1 MRMKRRSQGFL
12 GGALILLL
20 AVGIVK
26 VLGALFKI
34 PLNAVIG
41 DVGMGYFGTAYTIY
55 NPIFSLATAGLP
67 VAVSR
72 LVSEKKALGR
82 FRDVR
87 RLHAVSIPIFILM
100 GALACALM
108 LFGSA
113 PFLSFVN
120 EADQNA
126 LPAMLVLAPAVFFGA
141 LSAIFRGYYEGLGDM
156 RPTALSEVAESICRL
171 ALGLFAATRVME
183 SAMDEYAA
191 SGTVFGTP
199 AASAEYARSAAL
211 PYAAAGAILGV
222 TVGSVIGVLLLFL
235 YHRVRGDG
243 ISREQLDGSPAPA
256 GRKGLSLSLFQA
268 ARAAGCEHAAPDED
282 IVGPYLGDR
291 HKEGNGK
298 PQGGGSDGKQRQEIQ
313 LGRGAK
319 EVKPVA
325 S

>member
-1 MRMKRRSQGFL
+1 MGMKRRSQGFL

-26 VLGALFKI
+26 VMGALFKI
-34 PLNAVIG
+34 PLNAAIG

-72 LVSEKKALGR
+72 LVSENRALGR

-87 RLHAVSIPIFILM
+87 RLHAVSVPIFVLM
-100 GALACALM
+100 GALASALM

-156 RPTALSEVAESICRL
+156 REPSAVISPTS
-171 ALGLFAATRVME
+171 ALGPFSCWTMFVSTTLSPRNAPCRRSTWMNISSPPSSGRANAKFLERETILPGTLFF
-183 SAMDEYAA
+183 SA
-191 SGTVFGTP
+191 G
-199 AASAEYARSAAL
+199 
-211 PYAAAGAILGV
+211 AAAG
-222 TVGSVIGVLLLFL
+222 
-235 YHRVRGDG
+235 R
-243 ISREQLDGSPAPA
+243 SP
-256 GRKGLSLSLFQA
+256 R
-268 ARAAGCEHAAPDED
+268 
-282 IVGPYLGDR
+282 
-291 HKEGNGK
+291 
-298 PQGGGSDGKQRQEIQ
+298 
-313 LGRGAK
+313 
-319 EVKPVA
+319 
-325 S
+325 